1 MADNPITTPLPADL
15 PEQWTYGQTVGPNGT
30 DVGLTEQHG
39 YNYLMRQVN
48 ATQEGV
54 NALGEAF
61 AEVPV
66 LEGGKV
72 PVSQLPVGTPNGVA
86 GLDSAGKVPSSQ
98 LPDMDYVPLS
108 GGTMTG
114 PLVLPGD
121 PTASLQAAPKQ
132 YVDNAL
138 NDITPSGIG
147 AAPASHTHEATDIT
161 SGVLPVANGG
171 TGAATFASGYALI
184 GAGTGAVTTRTIR
197 NNTATSSAITADT
210 ALITSNTLRYA
221 INRTTSV
228 AAANT
233 AYTTLIARGSSLNSA
248 ETTPAV
254 NGAIAWTYE

>member
-1 MADNPITTPLPADL
+1 
-15 PEQWTYGQTVGPNGT
+15 
-30 DVGLTEQHG
+30 
-39 YNYLMRQVN
+39 
-48 ATQEGV
+48 
-54 NALGEAF
+54 
-61 AEVPV
+61 
-66 LEGGKV
+66 
-72 PVSQLPVGTPNGVA
+72 
-86 GLDSAGKVPSSQ
+86 
-98 LPDMDYVPLS
+98 
-108 GGTMTG
+108 MTG
-114 PLVLPGD
+114 PLTLSGD
-121 PTASLQAAPKQ
+121 PAEDLQAAPKQ
-132 YVDNAL
+132 YVDSAL
-138 NDITPSGIG
+138 ADITPAGIG